1 VLAALGIAFLGA
13 FAFQRAQS
21 RVLAVERQ
29 GPALRALARAQG
41 LSPAAVFALREQTT
55 ARDDAAFAA
64 EVAAFAALAA
74 DLGEPLAAVAVAGG
88 EAAAR
93 RALAAAG
100 GDPARAWAAFA
111 ASAEAL
117 PGVRFEQL
125 RARFAARAAA
135 RAGD

>member
-1 VLAALGIAFLGA
+1 M
-13 FAFQRAQS
+13 FAFQRAHS
-21 RVLAVERQ
+21 RVLAVERE
-29 GPALRALARAQG
+29 GPALRALARAKG
-41 LSPAAVFALREQTT
+41 LEAAAVFALREQTT

-64 EVAAFAALAA
+64 EVAVFAKSAA
-74 DLGEPLAAVAVAGG
+74 EVGEPLAAVAVAGG
-88 EAAAR
+88 EAAVR

-111 ASAEAL
+111 SSPDAL

-135 RAGD
+135 RALR